1 MPRRPTCMNI
11 NETLLNRGNILS
23 RLMVIVFGVAVLT
36 LAACATATPS
46 PASDIPGGA
55 GTGGFR

>member
-1 MPRRPTCMNI
+1 MNI

-36 LAACATATPS
+36 L
-46 PASDIPGGA
+46 GA
-55 GTGGFR
+55 WHGNAIARE

>member
-23 RLMVIVFGVAVLT
+23 RLMVIVFGVAG
-36 LAACATATPS
+36 S
-46 PASDIPGGA
+46 HASGLRHGNAIA
-55 GTGGFR
+55 RE